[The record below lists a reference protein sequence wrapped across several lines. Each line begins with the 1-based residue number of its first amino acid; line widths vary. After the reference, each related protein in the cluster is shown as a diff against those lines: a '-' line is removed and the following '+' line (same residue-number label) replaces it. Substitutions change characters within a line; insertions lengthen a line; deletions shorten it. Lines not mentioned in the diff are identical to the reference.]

1 MIMGAVFR
9 PKDLQ
14 RDYKKIIENA
24 IKDLSPDAAK
34 DNNINV
40 IKLLDFWKEGIISE
54 EKLKEVL
61 GHDKAEE
68 LLKNIKAKKEANLT
82 NEERKTLN
90 NMFRESL
97 TFD

>member
-1 MIMGAVFR
+1 MGAVFR

-14 RDYKKIIENA
+14 RDYKKIIENT

>member
-1 MIMGAVFR
+1 MGAVFR

-14 RDYKKIIENA
+14 RDYKKIIENT

-82 NEERKTLN
+82 NEERKILN

>member
-1 MIMGAVFR
+1 MGAVFR

-82 NEERKTLN
+82 NEERKILN